1 MYMKTKYY
9 VQYAYAYTHTGDGEE
24 ADLNVCIRMHGK

>member
-24 ADLNVCIRMHGK
+24 ADLNVCIRMRGK